1 MRISQQRLLTQEI
14 VIMKIFNIG
23 FDRVVVP
30 NEMTVRKAIQKP
42 VILSQLFKQVP
53 TITFRSALA
62 EHEVQWLKVKRE
74 KETGM
79 KELF

>member
-1 MRISQQRLLTQEI
+1 
-14 VIMKIFNIG
+14 MKIFNIG

-30 NEMTVRKAIQKP
+30 NDMTVRKAIQRP

-53 TITFRSALA
+53 VITFQSALA
-62 EHEVQWLKVKRE
+62 EHEVQWEKVKRE
-74 KETGM
+74 RRTGM

>member
-1 MRISQQRLLTQEI
+1 
-14 VIMKIFNIG
+14 MKIFNIG

-30 NEMTVRKAIQKP
+30 NETTVRSAIQKP

-53 TITFRSALA
+53 IITFRSALA

-74 KETGM
+74 KATGM

>member
-1 MRISQQRLLTQEI
+1 
-14 VIMKIFNIG
+14 MKIFNIG

-30 NEMTVRKAIQKP
+30 NETTVRSAIQKP

-53 TITFRSALA
+53 IITFRSALA
-62 EHEVQWLKVKRE
+62 EHEVQWQKVKRE
-74 KETGM
+74 RRTGM

>member
-1 MRISQQRLLTQEI
+1 
-14 VIMKIFNIG
+14 MKIFNIG

-53 TITFRSALA
+53 TITFRSALGTA
-62 EHEVQWLKVKRE
+62 
-74 KETGM
+74 
-79 KELF
+79 

>member
-1 MRISQQRLLTQEI
+1 
-14 VIMKIFNIG
+14 MKIFNIG

-30 NEMTVRKAIQKP
+30 NETTVRSAIQKP
-42 VILSQLFKQVP
+42 VVLSQLFKQVP

-62 EHEVQWLKVKRE
+62 EHQVQWEKVKRE
-74 KETGM
+74 RSTGM